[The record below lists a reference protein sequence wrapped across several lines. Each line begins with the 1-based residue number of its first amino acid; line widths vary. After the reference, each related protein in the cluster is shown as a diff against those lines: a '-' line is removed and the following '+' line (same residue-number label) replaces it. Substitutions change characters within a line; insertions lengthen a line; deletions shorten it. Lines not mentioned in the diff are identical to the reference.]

1 MAEKMNYRKRQKALE
16 GKLLIVDE
24 TSMVDTVLLQLLLE
38 SIPEQ
43 MQVIFVGDRNQL
55 PSVGPGQV
63 FSDLLA
69 SETLPQKELAK
80 IYRQGDGSTIIQL
93 AHAVKDGIVP
103 PDLMQKTNDRSFIPC
118 HADQVSSVIEQVV
131 AAAFS

>member
-69 SETLPQKELAK
+69 SETLPQKNSLRSIGKVMAQ
-80 IYRQGDGSTIIQL
+80 RSSNWHMQSRMGSSLLI
-93 AHAVKDGIVP
+93 
-103 PDLMQKTNDRSFIPC
+103 
-118 HADQVSSVIEQVV
+118 
-131 AAAFS
+131 

>member
-1 MAEKMNYRKRQKALE
+1 MSEATGLPASTIHRLLGLNGREDELPEETKALE

-55 PSVGPGQV
+55 PSGTRTGL
-63 FSDLLA
+63 F
-69 SETLPQKELAK
+69 
-80 IYRQGDGSTIIQL
+80 
-93 AHAVKDGIVP
+93 
-103 PDLMQKTNDRSFIPC
+103 RS
-118 HADQVSSVIEQVV
+118 VS
-131 AAAFS
+131 